1 MTTVFCGVGID
12 PLSKFYFPDDKK
24 GLAKH
29 GITCFL
35 APMNIDLKEDV
46 VSLTDFARNTKQHA
60 KELAE
65 GGRARILTQNGKAS
79 VVVLS
84 LDAFEKM
91 AHDAEEYQLD
101 LRLRAA
107 VESYAAG
114 KSGAPVK
121 TAMARIRKRAA
132 KRRAAK

>member
-1 MTTVFCGVGID
+1 MR
-12 PLSKFYFPDDKK
+12 
-24 GLAKH
+24 
-29 GITCFL
+29 
-35 APMNIDLKEDV
+35 IDLKEDV

-84 LDAFEKM
+84 LDAFEQM
-91 AHDAEEYQLD
+91 AHDAEEYQMD
-101 LRLRAA
+101 LRLRTA

-114 KSGAPVK
+114 ERGAPVETVMGRLRK
-121 TAMARIRKRAA
+121 NACQRRTAK
-132 KRRAAK
+132 

>member
-1 MTTVFCGVGID
+1 MR
-12 PLSKFYFPDDKK
+12 
-24 GLAKH
+24 
-29 GITCFL
+29 
-35 APMNIDLKEDV
+35 IDLKKDV

-91 AHDAEEYQLD
+91 AHDAEEYRMD
-101 LRLRAA
+101 LRLREA

-114 KSGAPVK
+114 ETGAPVK
-121 TAMARIRKRAA
+121 TVMGKIRKRAA

>member
-1 MTTVFCGVGID
+1 MAIFKKHERYRRVCITVDEMRV
-12 PLSKFYFPDDKK
+12 
-24 GLAKH
+24 AKH
-29 GITCFL
+29 RIMCFL
-35 APMNIDLKEDV
+35 LSVKFDLKEDV

-84 LDAFEKM
+84 LDAFEKI
-91 AHDAEEYQLD
+91 AHDAEEYQMD

-107 VESYAAG
+107 AESYASG

-121 TAMARIRKRAA
+121 TVMGRIRKRAA
-132 KRRAAK
+132 KRRTAI

>member
-1 MTTVFCGVGID
+1 MR
-12 PLSKFYFPDDKK
+12 
-24 GLAKH
+24 
-29 GITCFL
+29 
-35 APMNIDLKEDV
+35 IDLKEDV

-91 AHDAEEYQLD
+91 ARDAEEYQMD

-107 VESYAAG
+107 LESYTKGERGIPAQT
-114 KSGAPVK
+114 V
-121 TAMARIRKRAA
+121 MDRLRKRAA
-132 KRRAAK
+132 KQKTGR

>member
-1 MTTVFCGVGID
+1 MCYSVGMRIV
-12 PLSKFYFPDDKK
+12 
-24 GLAKH
+24 
-29 GITCFL
+29 
-35 APMNIDLKEDV
+35 LKEDV

-60 KELAE
+60 KELAL

-91 AHDAEEYQLD
+91 AQDAEDYRLD

-107 VESYAAG
+107 LEGYTTG
-114 KSGAPVK
+114 DRGASVQ
-121 TAMARIRKRAA
+121 TVMSRLREQAQQ
-132 KRRAAK
+132 RRTS